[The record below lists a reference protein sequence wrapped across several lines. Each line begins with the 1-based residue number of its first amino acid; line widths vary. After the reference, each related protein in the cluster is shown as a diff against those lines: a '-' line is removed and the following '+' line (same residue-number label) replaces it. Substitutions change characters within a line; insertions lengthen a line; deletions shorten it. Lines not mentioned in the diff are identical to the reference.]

1 MIFQYFSKAS
11 LYLFIYNLF
20 KYNGD
25 AWWKWYSIL
34 HILGGPFSLIRY
46 EAEIEISENI
56 EEYKKAKN
64 SQKVL
69 DPKPSPEGIL

>member
-1 MIFQYFSKAS
+1 MVKA
-11 LYLFIYNLF
+11 LDNV
-20 KYNGD
+20 G
-25 AWWKWYSIL
+25 A
-34 HILGGPFSLIRY
+34 PFSLIRY

-69 DPKPSPEGIL
+69 DPKPSP